1 MLISATVQNTGFT
14 KEQLENVNAL
24 KKTDRNKLAT
34 FKNAIDNI
42 GRAVLQ

>member
-14 KEQLENVNAL
+14 KEQLENIDSL

-34 FKNAIDNI
+34 FKNAMDNI
-42 GRAVLQ
+42 GQAILK